1 MVPLKQRPD
10 AIKAVL
16 WNTHIS
22 LTSGRY
28 LVSGHRQD
36 TDIDTVVQLTDSFT
50 LYINAVFPFKRQLLI
65 PRQKYKL

>member
-1 MVPLKQRPD
+1 MVPLKKIPD

-28 LVSGHRQD
+28 LVSGHQD
-36 TDIDTVVQLTDSFT
+36 TDIDTAEQLTNNRT
-50 LYINAVFPFKRQLLI
+50 LYINAVFPFKR
-65 PRQKYKL
+65 